1 MKPYFVIALVI
12 LVISVIG
19 VLVASGLGGDSSV
32 IMMFLFV
39 ELASLVSFYMF
50 FSVIIPSLFPEYRDV
65 DENFNCGASEIYLDK
80 GEMYGPRD
88 VFGGL
93 QEQKPGVKPDEK

>member
-1 MKPYFVIALVI
+1 MKPYFVIALFI

-19 VLVASGLGGDSSV
+19 ALVSGTSFVTL
-32 IMMFLFV
+32 FLFA

-65 DENFNCGASEIYLDK
+65 DENFNCGASEIYLDA
-80 GEMYGPRD
+80 GEMYGPKTP
-88 VFGGL
+88 FGGM
-93 QEQKPGVKPDEK
+93 QNK

>member
-19 VLVASGLGGDSSV
+19 AIFFGESLIVL
-32 IMMFLFV
+32 FLFA

-50 FSVIIPSLFPEYRDV
+50 FSVIIPSMFPEYHDV
-65 DENFNCGASEIYLDK
+65 DENFNCGANEAYLDA
-80 GEMYGPRD
+80 GEMYEPKTP
-88 VFGGL
+88 FGGM
-93 QEQKPGVKPDEK
+93 EHR

>member
-12 LVISVIG
+12 LVVSVVG
-19 VLVASGLGGDSSV
+19 ALVAGSSIV
-32 IMMFLFV
+32 MLFLFA

-65 DENFNCGASEIYLDK
+65 DENFNCGASEIYLDA
-80 GEMYGPRD
+80 GEMYEPKTP
-88 VFGGL
+88 FGGMND
-93 QEQKPGVKPDEK
+93 K